1 MTDDRPVAVF
11 DLDGTLVR
19 RDTFLPFVFGYG
31 WRRRRPGTML
41 IPIDLALYGSGVL
54 PAGVAKGRVLRRVLR
69 GETPAEV
76 ERAAEAFAE
85 QWVPARL
92 VPATAGRLEHHAGA
106 GHRLILLTASPV
118 AYAAAIAR
126 RLGIPEVIGTEVGF
140 DGGRCTGAIVG
151 ENCRGP
157 AKLARLQEYLG
168 TEISPAGS
176 FAYGDSRHDL
186 PVLQWVAHGFL
197 LRRGRFEPMPATT
210 RRVAP

>member
-1 MTDDRPVAVF
+1 
-11 DLDGTLVR
+11 
-19 RDTFLPFVFGYG
+19 
-31 WRRRRPGTML
+31 ML

-69 GETPAEV
+69 GETPA
-76 ERAAEAFAE
+76 
-85 QWVPARL
+85 RL

-106 GHRLILLTASPV
+106 GHRVILLTASPV